1 MRSEV
6 MTLDEI
12 KQYYPNEWVLIE
24 FTALDEE
31 LKIVDGE
38 VLAHSPSRD
47 DIDEKLMM
55 LKNEKIALEFTGEE
69 DIAEA
74 YLL

>member
-1 MRSEV
+1 

-12 KQYYPNEWVLIE
+12 KQCYPNEWVLIE

-47 DIDEKLMM
+47 DIDEKLMV
-55 LKNEKIALEFTGEE
+55 LKSEKIALEFTGEE